1 MIPLQSNHPI
11 STLVSILF
19 TMQWSIVMNNP
30 TPKSII
36 QLLSE
41 TILFHSVFSITLLPT
56 PQIPTTWSRVCDHW
70 IITYLAMGKPQIT
83 PNYCYSTKQIQ
94 ITSLNEDIKKSWIW
108 LTDYTICG
116 KWNATLS
123 IWGCAEYKPNQCKIW
138 DIDRRL
144 VMMKRLFM
152 IIP

>member
-1 MIPLQSNHPI
+1 MIPLQSNPLFRHLFPFSSPCNDPFWWI
-11 STLVSILF
+11 TPHLNQSFNSWVKQFSSTLYSLSLF
-19 TMQWSIVMNNP
+19 YP
-30 TPKSII
+30 
-36 QLLSE
+36 
-41 TILFHSVFSITLLPT
+41 HH
-56 PQIPTTWSRVCDHW
+56 QIPTTWSRICDHW

-83 PNYCYSTKQIQ
+83 PNYCYSSKQIL

-108 LTDYTICG
+108 LIDYTICG

-144 VMMKRLFM
+144 VKMKRLFM